1 MLIGKKEKKC
11 WLIKSQ
17 IEDLQKC
24 SLEKVH
30 LEIKVAVVIVIQ
42 HADMQILD
50 YGAAYSLLQKCCI
63 VQAFQRRGWEEQE
76 TGNS

>member
-1 MLIGKKEKKC
+1 MLIKKSPK
-11 WLIKSQ
+11 
-17 IEDLQKC
+17 EDLQKC

-50 YGAAYSLLQKCCI
+50 YGAAYSLLLLHYHYQ
-63 VQAFQRRGWEEQE
+63 
-76 TGNS
+76 